1 MQKVLLFIFLLII
14 VGATNAQ
21 NTRWV
26 DSLDKVFNK
35 MPDDVN
41 KLKAYAVLTDSLKTK
56 NQRRTLA
63 FCFQALRL
71 AETLNEEE
79 YIASNLRDIGQSY
92 FHLHSFDKSLEAYYK
107 ALRIYEKRKDFRGI
121 LKVYDYLIR
130 IFLDTDI
137 TKSKVYLNKEEAIL
151 KKYYKDD
158 HDLNY
163 NLIGK
168 KSSYFLTKQE
178 FDSALIYSYKC
189 LYLDKKADVKNPIIY
204 CQDYSMIGL
213 MLKKLGRYNEA
224 LIYYDSCKA
233 ILDTMPKD
241 DFIKILYSF
250 SYNNYGNL
258 YNDMGRYKDAIN
270 ALNKSILYA
279 KESSDN
285 STMARGYDA
294 LADSFEKMG
303 DYKNQA
309 INLQKYHSLKDSL
322 FTIDNKVVMVELE
335 SEYEME
341 KKNADLA
348 EKESENLTQRNQRN
362 VLLFLAGIILAV
374 LSILAFFYR
383 GIKLKNS
390 QLATQNIQINTQKD
404 QLQNLNTVK
413 DRLFGII
420 SHDLRSPLSALKTY
434 HIMSENDTMAIDK
447 KEKYKT
453 KTWQAINSMT
463 DMLDNLLIWANAQIK
478 GGSPDIKSFSLR
490 ESVGDTIS
498 EVKAQADKKSI
509 VIINKVDIDQI
520 NTDNSII
527 SISVRNLLTN
537 AIKFSNPGDTVIISS
552 AVQNNK
558 LMLSVEDHGI
568 GMTPEKIQELNA
580 NDIESA
586 LGTAGEM
593 GSGMGLFLIKE
604 LLVKIGGKL
613 TVHSESGVYSRFTIE
628 VPL

>member
-137 TKSKVYLNKEEAIL
+137 TKSKVYLDKEEAIL

-213 MLKKLGRYNEA
+213 S
-224 LIYYDSCKA
+224 LI
-233 ILDTMPKD
+233 
-241 DFIKILYSF
+241 
-250 SYNNYGNL
+250 
-258 YNDMGRYKDAIN
+258 
-270 ALNKSILYA
+270 
-279 KESSDN
+279 
-285 STMARGYDA
+285 
-294 LADSFEKMG
+294 
-303 DYKNQA
+303 
-309 INLQKYHSLKDSL
+309 
-322 FTIDNKVVMVELE
+322 
-335 SEYEME
+335 
-341 KKNADLA
+341 
-348 EKESENLTQRNQRN
+348 
-362 VLLFLAGIILAV
+362 
-374 LSILAFFYR
+374 
-383 GIKLKNS
+383 
-390 QLATQNIQINTQKD
+390 
-404 QLQNLNTVK
+404 
-413 DRLFGII
+413 
-420 SHDLRSPLSALKTY
+420 
-434 HIMSENDTMAIDK
+434 HI
-447 KEKYKT
+447 
-453 KTWQAINSMT
+453 
-463 DMLDNLLIWANAQIK
+463 
-478 GGSPDIKSFSLR
+478 
-490 ESVGDTIS
+490 
-498 EVKAQADKKSI
+498 
-509 VIINKVDIDQI
+509 
-520 NTDNSII
+520 
-527 SISVRNLLTN
+527 
-537 AIKFSNPGDTVIISS
+537 
-552 AVQNNK
+552 
-558 LMLSVEDHGI
+558 
-568 GMTPEKIQELNA
+568 
-580 NDIESA
+580 
-586 LGTAGEM
+586 
-593 GSGMGLFLIKE
+593 
-604 LLVKIGGKL
+604 
-613 TVHSESGVYSRFTIE
+613 
-628 VPL
+628 